1 MIINI
6 HYNICHGNNRDNR
19 SRHFAVT
26 IEPMKPAW
34 SKYELNRTN
43 MNNALPMQQ
52 INVLFPSL
60 TTEYSAQGGHPAETE
75 ECHHYVCHCKHLS
88 FGCFM

>member
-19 SRHFAVT
+19 EGHFAAT

-43 MNNALPMQQ
+43 MNNALPMHQYP
-52 INVLFPSL
+52 F
-60 TTEYSAQGGHPAETE
+60 
-75 ECHHYVCHCKHLS
+75 
-88 FGCFM
+88 